1 MMPCRVSAQISR
13 PLRDAG
19 LAPPNLLIKS
29 AVGGVRGLTERE
41 RERESFNPIPPASRA
56 IRADEFRPRG

>member
-29 AVGGVRGLTERE
+29 TVGGVRGSTERE
-41 RERESFNPIPPASRA
+41 REREK
-56 IRADEFRPRG
+56 EL